1 MEEATIAED
10 VADATPASKQSLFPI
25 LLVNFIGTLGFSVVL
40 PFLVV
45 IVLKLGGNEI
55 VYGILGATYSFF
67 QFIGAPILGSWSD
80 KFGRKKILILS
91 SAGTLAGWIIFLFA
105 LILPIPKV
113 SYPFLGGLFI
123 INIPLIIIFLA
134 RALDGITGGNIS
146 VANAYLADISTHKE
160 RKRNFGKMSASANLG
175 LIFGPVLA
183 GVLGATIWG
192 NLLPVAAAAF
202 ISLIS
207 IVVIAIKLK
216 NVVPGTVTEVLATD
230 IVNRI
235 PAQSQKECYLVKDSA
250 SPQKVSVFTLPD
262 VNYFLVLYFL
272 IFLAFN
278 FFYVAFPVFV
288 AQQLHWSVLQI
299 GIFFSVLSGLL
310 VLVQGPVLTIL
321 SNKFSS
327 SVLVIAGC
335 LLLAVGFALFMS
347 SRDVII
353 YAGAFFFALG
363 NGLMWPSFQAILS
376 NIVADKY
383 QGVVQGY
390 ASSAGSLASIIGLLS
405 GAFLYKSMGVNI
417 FLIATVLMVLIAIS
431 SYHMIVI
438 EQKNNE

>member
-1 MEEATIAED
+1 MEEAVTTEGITS
-10 VADATPASKQSLFPI
+10 VAPASTQSLFPI

-67 QFIGAPILGSWSD
+67 QFIGAPILGGWSD

-105 LILPIPKV
+105 LVLPVPKV
-113 SYPFLGGLFI
+113 SYSLLGGLFI
-123 INIPLIIIFLA
+123 VNIPLIIIFLA

-202 ISLIS
+202 ISLVS

-216 NVVPGTVTEVLATD
+216 NVVPGQNVATQD
-230 IVNRI
+230 
-235 PAQSQKECYLVKDSA
+235 VKLLL
-250 SPQKVSVFTLPD
+250 QKVSIFKLPD

-278 FFYVAFPVFV
+278 FFYVAFPV
-288 AQQLHWSVLQI
+288 

-376 NIVADKY
+376 NIVTDKY
-383 QGVVQGY
+383 QGIVQGY
-390 ASSAGSLASIIGLLS
+390 ASSAGSLASILGLLS

-431 SYHMIVI
+431 SYHMIAV

>member
-1 MEEATIAED
+1 MEEAVTTEGITS
-10 VADATPASKQSLFPI
+10 VAPASTQSLFPI

-67 QFIGAPILGSWSD
+67 QFIGAPILGGWSD

-105 LILPIPKV
+105 LVLPVPKV
-113 SYPFLGGLFI
+113 SYSLLGGLFI
-123 INIPLIIIFLA
+123 VNIPLIIIFLA

-202 ISLIS
+202 ISLVS

-216 NVVPGTVTEVLATD
+216 NVVPGQNVATQD
-230 IVNRI
+230 
-235 PAQSQKECYLVKDSA
+235 VKLLL
-250 SPQKVSVFTLPD
+250 QKVSIFKLPD

-376 NIVADKY
+376 NIVTDKY
-383 QGVVQGY
+383 QGIVQGY
-390 ASSAGSLASIIGLLS
+390 ASSAGSLASILGLLS

-431 SYHMIVI
+431 SYHMIAV

>member
-1 MEEATIAED
+1 MEEAVTTEGITS
-10 VADATPASKQSLFPI
+10 VAPASTQSLFPI

-67 QFIGAPILGSWSD
+67 QFIGAPILGGWSD

-105 LILPIPKV
+105 LVLPVPKV
-113 SYPFLGGLFI
+113 SYSLLGGLFI
-123 INIPLIIIFLA
+123 VNIPLIIIFLA

-146 VANAYLADISTHKE
+146 VANAYLADISAHKE

-202 ISLIS
+202 ISLVS

-216 NVVPGTVTEVLATD
+216 NVVPGQNVATQD
-230 IVNRI
+230 
-235 PAQSQKECYLVKDSA
+235 VKLLL
-250 SPQKVSVFTLPD
+250 QKVSIFKLPD
-262 VNYFLVLYFL
+262 VSYFLVLYFL

-376 NIVADKY
+376 NIVTDKY
-383 QGVVQGY
+383 QGIVQGY
-390 ASSAGSLASIIGLLS
+390 ASSAGSLASILGLLS

-431 SYHMIVI
+431 SYHMIAV